1 MKAKILLG
9 LGAGLVGLVGL
20 GAVLASC
27 ARAETGLQG
36 RAKAE
41 FADRCTSLKG
51 RQLGGAT
58 IEKAKFVTR
67 NSMLLPV
74 PLLNSPEFCR
84 VTARIAPVQG
94 SQITVEL
101 WLPSR
106 WNQKLVGLGGAGFE
120 GALSIT
126 NILMRRPVSDG
137 YAAVATDAG
146 HDVDKL
152 PKWALGHPEKIVD
165 FGYRANHLGAV
176 IGKAVVAEFYGAPA
190 KRAYF
195 WGCSNG
201 GRDALMLAQRYP
213 QDFDAIAVGAPANNF
228 TARMAAFSQT
238 RLDFN
243 GDAGKGLS
251 SKLELLNAAA
261 IATCD
266 GLDGVTDGLIE
277 RPDACQFDP
286 AQLQCK
292 SGDSK
297 SCLTRAEVA
306 LARSVYR
313 GTIGRDGKQIMSGF
327 PVGSELGWKPPK
339 PDQNMGT
346 SFYRYMV
353 FNNADWSPDT
363 FMLDRDLATARKKLS
378 HVVDAT
384 DPDLSPFLGRGGK
397 LLMYHGWDDPAIP
410 LGDTLAY
417 YEAVRKTVG
426 AQNAKNAQLFLLP
439 GVEHCGQGK
448 GPDEFDF
455 FAQLDRWTQSG
466 SAPERFTVT
475 KHDNRVAFYAQLPTK
490 ALRTRPACAWPK
502 AAHYKGA
509 GSIDDA
515 NNFECR

>member
-9 LGAGLVGLVGL
+9 LGASFVGLVGL
-20 GAVLASC
+20 GAALASC
-27 ARAETGLQG
+27 ARAEAGLQG
-36 RAKAE
+36 RARTE
-41 FADRCTSLKG
+41 FSDRCINLKG

-58 IEKAKFVTR
+58 IEKAKFVGR

-84 VTARIAPVQG
+84 VTARIAPARG
-94 SQITVEL
+94 SQIKVEL
-101 WLPSR
+101 WLPSH
-106 WNQKLVGLGGAGFE
+106 WNQKFVGLGGGGFE
-120 GALSIT
+120 GSLGIA
-126 NILMRRPVSDG
+126 NIVMRRPVSEG
-137 YAAVATDAG
+137 YAAVTTDAG
-146 HDVDKL
+146 HDAGKQ
-152 PKWALGHPEKIVD
+152 PKWALGHPEKVVD

-201 GRDALMLAQRYP
+201 GRDALMLAQRHP
-213 QDFDAIAVGAPANNF
+213 QDYDAIAVGAPANNF
-228 TARMAAFSQT
+228 IARMAAFSQT

-243 GDAGKGLS
+243 GEAGKGLS

-261 IATCD
+261 VAKCD
-266 GLDGVTDGLIE
+266 GLDGVTDGLIG

-292 SGDSK
+292 SGDSP
-297 SCLTRAEVA
+297 SCLTAGEVA

-327 PVGSELGWKPPK
+327 PIGSELGWKPPK
-339 PDQNMGT
+339 PDENMGT
-346 SFYRYMV
+346 WFYRYMV
-353 FNNADWSPDT
+353 FENADWSPDT
-363 FMLDRDLATARKKLS
+363 FVLDRDLAIARKKLGQ
-378 HVVDAT
+378 VLDAT
-384 DPDLSPFLGRGGK
+384 DPDLSPFFGRGGK
-397 LLMYHGWDDPAIP
+397 LLMYHGWDDQAIP
-410 LGDTLAY
+410 LGDTLHY
-417 YEAVRKTVG
+417 YEAVRQTVG
-426 AQNAKNAQLFLLP
+426 VRNAKNAQLFLLP

-455 FAQLDRWTQSG
+455 FAVLDRWAQSG

-490 ALRTRPACAWPK
+490 ALMTRPACAWPK